1 MNFQPPPNNKP
12 PEAPPA
18 QLSTT
23 GAATESKA
31 VAPSLNFGGNFT
43 STLTSGALASS
54 ASPAKPPPATFSTFG
69 SSGFSVPSS
78 NNEKTEVPLGG
89 TTLGSNSNS
98 GPLSGDFGGQAS
110 GLALPQN
117 SITNPSTN
125 PFPSTATT
133 IASSSAPDG
142 DKAKPLGFAQMTSAS
157 KPTPPP
163 AVASNV
169 ALKEP
174 AKATAPAVAAKA
186 TDAASNAA
194 FPKGSNS
201 SSSGRSTSSSTS
213 SSSGTSSS
221 SSAARQALDE
231 DHNSFSAL
239 PSLSADAI
247 RDELMANQVR
257 EEKKER
263 KL

>member
-78 NNEKTEVPLGG
+78 NNKKTEVPLGG
-89 TTLGSNSNS
+89 TTLGSSSSS

-194 FPKGSNS
+194 FPKGS
-201 SSSGRSTSSSTS
+201 TS